1 MSHLYLIRHAQASFF
16 SDNYDELSDLGVQ
29 QSQRLASHLIDR
41 GMRFDHAFVGP
52 KQRHQHTQQIV
63 QDAYRSQAIDCPP
76 AQQLDT
82 FNEFAAGKV
91 LEHGAAQWAGR
102 DPHVAQLKQNLEDAD
117 SDTDTLRHFQFL
129 FENVVAKWVEGQID
143 CDGFETWATFKTRVL
158 EGLKRIQ
165 SEHQKGQSIAVF
177 TSLGPIAAVLSGVTG
192 MDDAT
197 TWRTAWRLRN
207 ASITH
212 IVFDANRITLESL
225 NNTGH
230 LPPELI
236 TFR

>member
-16 SDNYDELSDLGVQ
+16 SDNYDALSDLGIQ
-29 QSQRLASHLIDR
+29 QSERLATHLLER
-41 GMRFDHAFVGP
+41 GARFDHAFVGP

-63 QDAYRSQAIDCPP
+63 RDTFLANGAPFPDTD
-76 AQQLDT
+76 QLDT

-91 LEHGAAQWAGR
+91 LEHGVAQWAPR
-102 DPHVAQLKQNLEDAD
+102 DPDVAQLKHNLDNANG
-117 SDTDTLRHFQFL
+117 DTDTLRHFQFL
-129 FENVVAKWVEGQID
+129 FENVVGKWVEGRVD
-143 CDGFETWATFKTRVL
+143 CDGFETWAAFKTRVL
-158 EGLKRIQ
+158 EGLKHIQ
-165 SEHQKGQSIAVF
+165 AEHQNGQSVAVF
-177 TSLGPIAAVLSGVTG
+177 TSLGPIAAALAGVTG

-207 ASITH
+207 ASVTH

-230 LPPELI
+230 LSPGLV